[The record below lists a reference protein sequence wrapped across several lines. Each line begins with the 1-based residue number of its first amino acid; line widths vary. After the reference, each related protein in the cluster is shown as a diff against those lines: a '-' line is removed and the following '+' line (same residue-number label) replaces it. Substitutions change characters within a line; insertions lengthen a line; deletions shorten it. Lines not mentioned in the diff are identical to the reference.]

1 MRSAFVYSNETKA
14 SSRRGIRAAI
24 IRANETEALRG
35 LGAVNASLL
44 QVIQLQLQAFLHGEA
59 PAFIR
64 DGNVLDTTIS

>member
-1 MRSAFVYSNETKA
+1 VEILLRLMSQYS
-14 SSRRGIRAAI
+14 I

-44 QVIQLQLQAFLHGEA
+44 QVIQLQAFLLGEA

-64 DGNVLDTTIS
+64 IEMYLILPYH

>member
-1 MRSAFVYSNETKA
+1 MSQYS
-14 SSRRGIRAAI
+14 I

-44 QVIQLQLQAFLHGEA
+44 QVIQLQAFLLGEA

-64 DGNVLDTTIS
+64 IEMYLILPYH